1 MGINIQNELRW
12 KKSFFTGK
20 LLETQRHN
28 FQLQDIQRHS
38 TATMPPMLMRLPREF
53 HVKEKLSWGDNFTIR
68 DASGMKCYQVFGNP
82 KKFGSQSSFQTM
94 DGVELAAL
102 KQTKDTKLKPWKN
115 FIWEKDGKPWAIAK
129 QEDWGVMDKKHISI
143 DIPGENDYKITGDRY
158 SWNFAVYKG
167 DVLVGQINKNWGFRD
182 NYGVKVFDDALEV
195 DVLLCCI
202 LIDSVYHDS
211 DGQS

>member
-1 MGINIQNELRW
+1 
-12 KKSFFTGK
+12 
-20 LLETQRHN
+20 
-28 FQLQDIQRHS
+28 
-38 TATMPPMLMRLPREF
+38 
-53 HVKEKLSWGDNFTIR
+53 
-68 DASGMKCYQVFGNP
+68 
-82 KKFGSQSSFQTM
+82 
-94 DGVELAAL
+94 
-102 KQTKDTKLKPWKN
+102 
-115 FIWEKDGKPWAIAK
+115 
-129 QEDWGVMDKKHISI
+129 MDKKHISI

-211 DGQS
+211 DGQSWSVHTVTTRFEIDVLATALLWTLKAIDPVM